1 MKKAQQS
8 ISALLDVAFD
18 TRNLPFGQRC
28 LILGSAAKAAGFT
41 LFHSGHG
48 KHNNVVHFEL
58 YKGRRAV
65 ACFA

>member
-1 MKKAQQS
+1 MDKAQQS
-8 ISALLDVAFD
+8 ISALLNVAFD
-18 TRNLPFGQRC
+18 TRNLPHGQRG

-41 LFHSGHG
+41 LYQSGHG
-48 KHNNVVHFEL
+48 KHKNVVHFEI